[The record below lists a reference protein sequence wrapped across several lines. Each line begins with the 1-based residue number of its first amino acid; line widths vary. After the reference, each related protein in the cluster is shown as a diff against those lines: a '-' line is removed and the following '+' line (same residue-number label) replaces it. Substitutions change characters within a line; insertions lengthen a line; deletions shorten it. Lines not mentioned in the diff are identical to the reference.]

1 MKMGLFS
8 KPLSRQTSREKS
20 TSSFTSSTTSGCQLD
35 ALSEEIARLQA
46 ENRRLRQV
54 TKRIATKIG
63 VKSTANTVDEDDDE
77 TPPPAH
83 IILAQ
88 AHRLQKLNQ
97 LVVELSQVSKI
108 SMAYKIVAQY
118 TREIVGAARVSIA
131 ILNEPAGQEPFLEV
145 YGLDGQEGALPM
157 GICLPLH
164 NTQVG
169 RVVTT
174 QKPVRV
180 MDTGTHIPEW
190 LDIKHLHSMGVM
202 ACVDVPLISS
212 GRVLGTLNTGV
223 TDPVVYYPEVEEILL
238 QIASVLASAMEKDQ
252 LLQLAQRPN
261 K

>member
-1 MKMGLFS
+1 MGRFS
-8 KPLSRQTSREKS
+8 NPLSRQTSREKS
-20 TSSFTSSTTSGCQLD
+20 TSSFSSSTTSGSHFD
-35 ALSEEIARLQA
+35 ALAEEIARLQA

-63 VKSTANTVDEDDDE
+63 VKSTANTADAHDDDE

-97 LVVELSQVSKI
+97 LVVELSQVSEI
-108 SMAYKIVAQY
+108 SEAYKIVAQY

-145 YGLDGQEGALPM
+145 YGLDGQEGALPL
-157 GICLPLH
+157 GIRLPLY

-174 QKPVRV
+174 QKPFRV
-180 MDTGTHIPEW
+180 MDTGTHNSEW
-190 LDIKHLHSMGVM
+190 LDIKHLHTMGVM

-238 QIASVLASAMEKDQ
+238 QIAAVLASAMEKDQ
-252 LLQLAQRPN
+252 LMQQAQKAN